1 MMTDTFN
8 GRLGIQQRV
17 LPSYRAVF
25 FDSLARACPA
35 GLSVFAGEPLPAEGI
50 DPVDK
55 LQVAHYVKAK
65 NRYFSD
71 PSSPLF
77 VCWQAGFLP
86 WLKSWQPDALIVE
99 ANPRYPITRKAI
111 HWMHHNGRKVI
122 GWGLG
127 APVIS
132 GPLANYRQA
141 ERLSLLRSLDAIIA
155 YSKLGAEQYRAIG
168 IASELVYVAPNAV
181 DPVPENP
188 APIKPP
194 MIDGPATILFI
205 GRLQPRKRI
214 DLLIQ
219 ACAALPT
226 RLQPRLIIIGDGPA
240 RGEFEGL
247 AKQLYP
253 KAEFTGAKHGA
264 DLEPYF
270 ARADLF
276 VLPGTGGLAI
286 QQAMA
291 RGLPVIVA
299 RGDGTQDDLVRNENG
314 WQVISD
320 NLLALIRTL
329 SQALSDPIKLRQM
342 GEASFRIVSEEIN
355 VDQMVK
361 VFGEVLNRVCS
372 K

>member
-1 MMTDTFN
+1 MSDTFN

-25 FDSLARACPA
+25 IDSLAKVCQA
-35 GLSVFAGEPLPAEGI
+35 GLSVFAGEPLAVEGI
-50 DPVDK
+50 NTVDK

-65 NRYFSD
+65 NWSFSN
-71 PSSPLF
+71 PGTALF

-86 WLKSWQPDALIVE
+86 WLESWKPDALIVE

-111 HWMHHNGRKVI
+111 RWMHHNGRKVI

-127 APVIS
+127 APAIR
-132 GPLANYRQA
+132 GPLASYRQG
-141 ERLSLLRSLDAIIA
+141 ERLRLLRSLDAIIA
-155 YSKLGAEQYRAIG
+155 YSKSGAEQYRALG
-168 IASELVYVAPNAV
+168 ITSEFVYVAPNAV
-181 DPVPENP
+181 DPAPATP
-188 APIKPP
+188 APTRPP
-194 MIDGPATILFI
+194 TIDGPATILYI
-205 GRLQPRKRI
+205 GRLQARKRI
-214 DLLIQ
+214 DLLLQ

-226 RLQPRLIIIGDGPA
+226 GLQPHLIIVGDGPA
-240 RGEFEGL
+240 RDDFERL
-247 AKQLYP
+247 AKRLYP
-253 KAEFTGAKHGA
+253 QAEFTGAKHGA

-270 ARADLF
+270 ARSDLF

-299 RGDGTQDDLVRNENG
+299 RGDGTQNDLVREENG
-314 WQVISD
+314 WQVLSD
-320 NLLALIRTL
+320 DLLALIRTL
-329 SQALSDPIKLRQM
+329 SQALSEPIKLRQM
-342 GEASFRIVSEEIN
+342 GEASYRIVSEEVN

-361 VFGEVLNRVCS
+361 VFVEVLNRVCN